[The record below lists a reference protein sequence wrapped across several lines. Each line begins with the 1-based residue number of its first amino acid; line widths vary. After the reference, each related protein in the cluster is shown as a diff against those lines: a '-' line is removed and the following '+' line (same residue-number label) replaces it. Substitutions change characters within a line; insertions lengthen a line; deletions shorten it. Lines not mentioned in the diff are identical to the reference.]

1 MAGESEYRMQIAVIE
16 KQSGR
21 TNVAKLNEVF
31 VPGGMPSYTYQGR
44 KGVDLEGSLR
54 NALQRV
60 RKFVAVAGPTKS
72 GKTVL
77 TRKVVPPAESIWIEG
92 AHIPTIDD
100 FWIAIL
106 ASLGVVSPSS
116 HSSGSTSDRATEG
129 EFVAGFK
136 PAGVGAETKVKE
148 IQKTTNA
155 VTTTGAMQTS
165 KAQSAVAALLKARKV
180 VVIDDFHYISPEI
193 QTALIRGLKQAVFDG
208 LSVVLI
214 LIPHRMHQAATA
226 EMDVDGRTQTILIPD
241 WQPQELFA
249 IAETGAR
256 ELAVRIHATTIE
268 KMVSESF
275 QSPHLMQDFCSQICA
290 DCDVWVTN
298 TGLLKTVVFKAGDAD
313 FFSRFATT
321 ISPET
326 FRALQRG
333 PERTNRLERK
343 LRAGGTCDTYEAIFL
358 AINKLEVMSPVRWVE
373 LRQSLQEI
381 LVDDLQQHE
390 VTRALEK
397 MDEIAKS
404 RNGEPVLDYVKEQRE
419 LHLVD
424 PFFRFYVRWG
434 ALAGE

>member
-1 MAGESEYRMQIAVIE
+1 
-16 KQSGR
+16 
-21 TNVAKLNEVF
+21 
-31 VPGGMPSYTYQGR
+31 
-44 KGVDLEGSLR
+44 
-54 NALQRV
+54 
-60 RKFVAVAGPTKS
+60 
-72 GKTVL
+72 
-77 TRKVVPPAESIWIEG
+77 
-92 AHIPTIDD
+92 
-100 FWIAIL
+100 
-106 ASLGVVSPSS
+106 
-116 HSSGSTSDRATEG
+116 
-129 EFVAGFK
+129 
-136 PAGVGAETKVKE
+136 
-148 IQKTTNA
+148 
-155 VTTTGAMQTS
+155 MQTS

-180 VVIDDFHYISPEI
+180 VVIDDFHYVTPEI

-226 EMDVDGRTQTILIPD
+226 EMDVDGRTQTIPIPD

-256 ELAVRIHATTIE
+256 ELAVRMHATTIE

-275 QSPHLMQDFCSQICA
+275 QSPHLMQDFCSLICA
-290 DCDVWVTN
+290 DCDVWATN
-298 TGLLKTVVFKAGDAD
+298 TGPLKTVVFRDGDTD
-313 FFSRFATT
+313 FFKRFATT

-333 PERTNRLERK
+333 PERTNRLERE
-343 LRAGGTCDTYEAIFL
+343 LRSGGTCDTYEAIFL
-358 AINKLEVMSPVRWVE
+358 AINKLKVMSPVRWVE

-434 ALAGE
+434 ALVTK